1 MSTPEQTPALQAIA
15 RDAARLLGQF
25 SPIILTNRAPVE
37 PKPSGDL
44 VSGAGGLVRALTSLA
59 TATKATWVS
68 AARTEIE
75 REFAASGTPLNS
87 ESSADQ
93 SFPIFFARTDP
104 DAYQLHYAVISNPLL
119 WFAHH
124 YLWNIAIEP
133 VVDQSI
139 YKAWFDGYRVVNA
152 AIAER
157 ALEMARELPRRPLFL
172 TQDYQLYLAP
182 ELIRS
187 ALPDAAMQHFI
198 HVPWPE
204 PRYMKVLPAAMRE
217 AIFKGLLSNDIIGL
231 QTSLDVH
238 NFLRCCVELMG
249 LRVAE
254 AEGAVFWDG
263 RLVWIRAYPVSID
276 VDAMTQLGESSTARE
291 FEAEVAA
298 WRPEMLIVRVDRT
311 DPSKNLVRGFLA
323 LERLLEDHPEYHG
336 RVTLWAFLQPS
347 RQDVDAY
354 RQYLDLVQATVARI
368 NSRFRQGNWEP
379 TRLELEEDIYRAV
392 AAYRSYDVL
401 LVNPILDGM
410 NLVAKEGPVVNQRSG
425 VLVLSESAGAHEE
438 LGAHGVTIN
447 PFDVE
452 ITARALHR
460 ALQMSPAE
468 REQRSQAIK
477 QIVAT
482 NDVARWVR
490 HQLEDIRSVTPP
502 IRALTGPS
510 EAQRTGFADATKDK
524 RRGNA
529 PAWLRRA
536 LRIADSSDGSH

>member
-1 MSTPEQTPALQAIA
+1 VSSPEPTPALQAIG

-25 SPIILTNRAPVE
+25 SPIILSNRAPVE
-37 PKPSGDL
+37 PRSGGQL
-44 VSGAGGLVRALTSLA
+44 VSGAGGLVKALTSLA
-59 TATKATWVS
+59 NATKASWVS

-75 REFAASGTPLNS
+75 RELAASGRSLGSDAN
-87 ESSADQ
+87 ADQ
-93 SFPIFFARTDP
+93 AFPIFFAPTDP
-104 DAYQLHYAVISNPLL
+104 AAYDLHYAVISNPLL

-139 YKAWFDGYRVVNA
+139 YKAWFDGYRVINA

-157 ALEMARELPRRPLFL
+157 ALSISRQLPRRPLFL

-182 ELIRS
+182 EHIRS

-217 AIFKGLLSNDIIGL
+217 GIFKGLLANDIIGL

-249 LRVAE
+249 LRVVE
-254 AEGAVFWDG
+254 AEGAVLSGG
-263 RLVWIRAYPVSID
+263 RVVWVRAYPVSID
-276 VDAMTQLGESSTARE
+276 VDAMRQLGESPAVRE
-291 FEAEVAA
+291 LEAEVAA
-298 WRPEMLIVRVDRT
+298 WRPEKLIVRVDRT
-311 DPSKNLVRGFLA
+311 DPSKNLIRGFLA
-323 LERLLEDHPEYHG
+323 YERLLEDHPEYQG

-354 RQYLDLVQATVARI
+354 RQYLELVRSTVARI
-368 NSRFRQGNWEP
+368 NTRFGNEAWEP
-379 TRLELEEDIYRAV
+379 TRLDLGEDIHRAL

-438 LGAHGVTIN
+438 LGTHGVSIN

-452 ITARALHR
+452 VTARAIHR
-460 ALQMSPAE
+460 ALQMSPVE
-468 REQRSQAIK
+468 RVERSDAIN

-482 NDVARWVR
+482 NDVARWIR
-490 HQLEDIRSVTPP
+490 HQLEDIRSITPAF
-502 IRALTGPS
+502 RGPFEPEGQS
-510 EAQRTGFADATKDK
+510 AGRGPGAQRTG
-524 RRGNA
+524 RR
-529 PAWLRRA
+529 R
-536 LRIADSSDGSH
+536 

>member
-1 MSTPEQTPALQAIA
+1 VSTPEQTPALQAIS

-25 SPIILTNRAPVE
+25 SPIILSNRAPLE
-37 PKPSGDL
+37 PKPNGML
-44 VSGAGGLVRALTSLA
+44 VSGAGGLVKALTSLA
-59 TATKATWVS
+59 TAAKATWVS
-68 AARTEIE
+68 AARTEFE
-75 REFAASGTPLNS
+75 REFAASGTPLRS
-87 ESSADQ
+87 ESDSEQ
-93 SFPIFFARTDP
+93 SFPIFFALTDP
-104 DAYQLHYAVISNPLL
+104 RAYQLHYAVISNPLL

-133 VVDQSI
+133 VVDRDI

-157 ALEMARELPRRPLFL
+157 AVALARELPRRPLFL

-187 ALPDAAMQHFI
+187 ALPDAAMQHFV

-204 PRYMKVLPAAMRE
+204 PRYMKVLPAVMRE
-217 AIFKGLLSNDIIGL
+217 AIFRGLLANDIIGL

-254 AEGAVFWDG
+254 AESVVFWGG
-263 RLVWIRAYPVSID
+263 RLVWVRAYPVSID
-276 VDAMTQLGESSTARE
+276 VDAMKQLGASSTVRE
-291 FEAEVAA
+291 YQAEVAE

-311 DPSKNLVRGFLA
+311 DPSKNLARGFLA
-323 LERLLEDHPEYHG
+323 FELLLEDHPGYRG

-354 RQYLDLVQATVARI
+354 QEYLDLVQTTVARI
-368 NSRFRQGNWEP
+368 NSRFRQGTWEP
-379 TRLELEEDIYRAV
+379 IRLDLGEDIYRAV
-392 AAYRSYDVL
+392 TAYRSYDVL

-410 NLVAKEGPVVNQRSG
+410 NLVAKEGPVVNERSG

-438 LGAHGVTIN
+438 LGAYAVTIN

-468 REQRSQAIK
+468 REQRSHAIK

-482 NDVARWVR
+482 NDVARWIR

-502 IRALTGPS
+502 MRAFSGPSDPPLTG
-510 EAQRTGFADATKDK
+510 FMDAPKDK
-524 RRGNA
+524 RRGHA
-529 PAWLRRA
+529 QGWLRRA
-536 LRIADSSDGSH
+536 LRVADS

>member
-1 MSTPEQTPALQAIA
+1 MSTPEQTPALQAIG

-25 SPIILTNRAPVE
+25 SPVILSNRAPLE
-37 PKPSGDL
+37 PNPDGQL
-44 VSGAGGLVRALTSLA
+44 VSGAGGLVKALTSLA
-59 TATKATWVS
+59 TAAKATWIS
-68 AARTEIE
+68 AARTEFE
-75 REFAASGTPLNS
+75 REFAASNTPLIAD
-87 ESSADQ
+87 SSSDQ
-93 SFPIFFARTDP
+93 SFPIFFASTDP
-104 DAYQLHYAVISNPLL
+104 EAYQLHYAVISNPLL

-133 VVDQSI
+133 IVDRGI
-139 YKAWFDGYRVVNA
+139 YRAWFDGYRVVNA
-152 AIAER
+152 AIAQR
-157 ALEMARELPRRPLFL
+157 AIALARELPRRPLFL

-182 ELIRS
+182 ELIRA

-204 PRYMKVLPAAMRE
+204 PRYMKVLPAVMRE
-217 AIFKGLLSNDIIGL
+217 AIFKGLLANDIIGL

-254 AEGAVFWDG
+254 AESVVFWGG
-263 RLVWIRAYPVSID
+263 RMVWVRAYPVSID
-276 VDAMTQLGESSTARE
+276 VDAMKQLGESSAVRE
-291 FEAEVAA
+291 LETEVAG
-298 WRPEMLIVRVDRT
+298 WRPEKLIVRVDRT
-311 DPSKNLVRGFLA
+311 DPSKNLTRGFLA
-323 LERLLEDHPEYHG
+323 LELLLEDHPEYRG

-354 RQYLDLVQATVARI
+354 KQYLDLVQTTVARI
-368 NSRFRQGNWEP
+368 NSRFRQEAWEP
-379 TRLELEEDIYRAV
+379 IRFDLGQNIDRAV
-392 AAYRSYDVL
+392 TAYRSYDVL

-438 LGAHGVTIN
+438 LGAHAVTIN

-452 ITARALHR
+452 VTARALHR

-468 REQRSQAIK
+468 REHRSHTIK
-477 QIVAT
+477 QIVTT
-482 NDVARWVR
+482 NDVARWIR

-502 IRALTGPS
+502 LRALSGP
-510 EAQRTGFADATKDK
+510 ADSGSDGAVHDK

-529 PAWLRRA
+529 PRWLRRA
-536 LRIADSSDGSH
+536 LRVGDS